1 MRRSR
6 DQMLMMMAEAASG
19 RSTCSRLHVGAV
31 IAKENR
37 AISTGYNGAP
47 AGLPHCEHD
56 GTDSPCEVAVH
67 AEANAIVFA
76 ARHGVPVEGAELF
89 TTHMP
94 CLYCCNLVIN
104 SGIRRVV
111 WLNLYRDSAG
121 IELLD
126 KAGVATMQMG
136 YIAELADRLI
146 EYGID
151 EG

>member
-1 MRRSR
+1 
-6 DQMLMMMAEAASG
+6 MLMMMAEAASG

-47 AGLPHCEHD
+47 AGLPHCVHE
-56 GTDSPCEVAVH
+56 GVEGMPCMVAVH
-67 AEANAIVFA
+67 AEANAVVFA

-94 CLYCCNLVIN
+94 CLYCCNLIIN
-104 SGIRRVV
+104 SGIRRAV
-111 WLNLYRDSAG
+111 WLHPYRDSAG

-126 KAGVATMQMG
+126 RASVLTMQMG
-136 YIAELADRLI
+136 YFSPSD
-146 EYGID
+146 YDG
-151 EG
+151 